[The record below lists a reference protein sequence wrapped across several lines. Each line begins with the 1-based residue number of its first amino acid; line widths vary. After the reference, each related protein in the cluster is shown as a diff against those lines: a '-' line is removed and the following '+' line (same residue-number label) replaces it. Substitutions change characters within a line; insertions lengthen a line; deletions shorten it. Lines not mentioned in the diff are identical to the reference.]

1 MGLCLMALGLGC
13 IGIGVVIYLT
23 GPRESGTAPIP
34 FEFTPRPR
42 TQGSPQPSRT
52 DRAQSGFIP
61 PMDAQN
67 YSGDMYMDENGWRW
81 ITVGNRV
88 RITHPTRGELTLHVL
103 GRVRFNELWQQRRG
117 AEVPWVPTGHDYFGY
132 WCEQDILLLNWQT
145 RYYVLDERDMI
156 SDVDIQRHFAERA
169 REFGQSDQKADVYVA
184 YPPTSWH
191 LDDIGR
197 FRVAEITGQAP
208 RFVQGAEGRFI
219 HGSSSDRR
227 ALVVE
232 DYIGGGGQD
241 SAWIGVVIDAID
253 VKAE

>member
-1 MGLCLMALGLGC
+1 
-13 IGIGVVIYLT
+13 
-23 GPRESGTAPIP
+23 
-34 FEFTPRPR
+34 
-42 TQGSPQPSRT
+42 
-52 DRAQSGFIP
+52 
-61 PMDAQN
+61 
-67 YSGDMYMDENGWRW
+67 MDEGNWQW

-103 GRVRFNELWQQRRG
+103 GRVRFSELWQQRRG
-117 AEVPWVPTGHDYFGY
+117 ADVPWVSTGHDYFGY

-156 SDVDIQRHFAERA
+156 SDVEIQRHFAERA

-197 FRVAEITGQAP
+197 FKVVEISGQVP

-219 HGSSSDRR
+219 HGSSSDGR
-227 ALVVE
+227 ALAVE
-232 DYIGGGGQD
+232 DYIAGGGQD
-241 SAWIGVVIDAID
+241 SAWIGVVIDAAD